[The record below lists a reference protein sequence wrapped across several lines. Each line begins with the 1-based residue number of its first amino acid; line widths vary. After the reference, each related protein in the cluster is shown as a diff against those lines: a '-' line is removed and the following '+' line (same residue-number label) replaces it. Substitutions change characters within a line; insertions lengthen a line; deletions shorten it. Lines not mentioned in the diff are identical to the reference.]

1 MNEQNNPILE
11 VKNLRVS
18 YHTYAGEVKAVR
30 GVQFSLEKGQALAI
44 VGESG
49 CGKSVTAKSI
59 MGLIKAPQGE
69 IKENSE
75 ILYHGENI
83 LKYNKKQWQHYKGG
97 ECAIIFQD
105 ALASL
110 NPTMRVGKQIMENLM
125 GHKNMTKQEAAKEA
139 VEMLRMVGIPE
150 PEKRVRQYPHEFS
163 GGMRQRVMIAIAFAC
178 DPKILICDEP
188 TTALDV
194 TIQGQILDII
204 KNLQKKNQT
213 SVIMITHDLGVVA
226 NIAQKIAV
234 MYSGIIV
241 ESGTCED
248 IFYRPRHP
256 YTWALIRSVPR
267 LDLKNKQE
275 LATIPGTPPDLL
287 NPPVGCPFC
296 TRCSY
301 CMPEKRISDVHF
313 FPMNQVLR
321 CVESAVSLGIT
332 HFRLTGGE
340 PLCYPKIEELLCKI
354 KQIKGVD
361 SVHLT
366 TNGVLLKEKAAQLK
380 QAGIDSINVSLDTPN
395 EKEYRVL
402 TGGGKLSNVL
412 DGIRKAAEL
421 EIPVKIN
428 AVLRE
433 QTDVCALAAFAEQNH
448 VTLRFIEMM
457 PIGFGKILPVDP
469 KSKVLETLQERYGRY
484 ERIMQR
490 KRKADSQEKY
500 GYGPAVYYRFSDLDI
515 SIGLIQAIHGKF
527 CDRCNRVRITS
538 EAKLK
543 PCLASA
549 KVIDLRPALEDTEN
563 PDKLA
568 ELMRQAIFQK
578 PKSHHF
584 EEQNFITEQKNMSQI
599 GG

>member
-1 MNEQNNPILE
+1 MLDQFGRKIEYMRISLTNNC
-11 VKNLRVS
+11 NL
-18 YHTYAGEVKAVR
+18 
-30 GVQFSLEKGQALAI
+30 
-44 VGESG
+44 
-49 CGKSVTAKSI
+49 
-59 MGLIKAPQGE
+59 
-69 IKENSE
+69 
-75 ILYHGENI
+75 
-83 LKYNKKQWQHYKGG
+83 
-97 ECAIIFQD
+97 
-105 ALASL
+105 
-110 NPTMRVGKQIMENLM
+110 
-125 GHKNMTKQEAAKEA
+125 
-139 VEMLRMVGIPE
+139 
-150 PEKRVRQYPHEFS
+150 
-163 GGMRQRVMIAIAFAC
+163 
-178 DPKILICDEP
+178 
-188 TTALDV
+188 
-194 TIQGQILDII
+194 
-204 KNLQKKNQT
+204 
-213 SVIMITHDLGVVA
+213 
-226 NIAQKIAV
+226 
-234 MYSGIIV
+234 
-241 ESGTCED
+241 
-248 IFYRPRHP
+248 
-256 YTWALIRSVPR
+256 
-267 LDLKNKQE
+267 
-275 LATIPGTPPDLL
+275 
-287 NPPVGCPFC
+287 
-296 TRCSY
+296 RCSY

-354 KQIKGVD
+354 KQIKEVD

-380 QAGIDSINVSLDTPN
+380 QAGIDSINVSLDTPD

-500 GYGPAVYYRFSDLDI
+500 GYGPAVYYRFSDLNI
-515 SIGLIQAIHGKF
+515 PIGLIQAIHGKF

-584 EEQNFITEQKNMSQI
+584 EEQNSKKSSETMNQI

>member
-380 QAGIDSINVSLDTPN
+380 QAGIDSINVSLDTPD

-584 EEQNFITEQKNMSQI
+584 EEQNSKKSSETMNQI

>member
-1 MNEQNNPILE
+1 
-11 VKNLRVS
+11 
-18 YHTYAGEVKAVR
+18 
-30 GVQFSLEKGQALAI
+30 
-44 VGESG
+44 
-49 CGKSVTAKSI
+49 
-59 MGLIKAPQGE
+59 
-69 IKENSE
+69 
-75 ILYHGENI
+75 
-83 LKYNKKQWQHYKGG
+83 
-97 ECAIIFQD
+97 
-105 ALASL
+105 
-110 NPTMRVGKQIMENLM
+110 
-125 GHKNMTKQEAAKEA
+125 
-139 VEMLRMVGIPE
+139 
-150 PEKRVRQYPHEFS
+150 
-163 GGMRQRVMIAIAFAC
+163 
-178 DPKILICDEP
+178 
-188 TTALDV
+188 
-194 TIQGQILDII
+194 
-204 KNLQKKNQT
+204 
-213 SVIMITHDLGVVA
+213 
-226 NIAQKIAV
+226 
-234 MYSGIIV
+234 
-241 ESGTCED
+241 
-248 IFYRPRHP
+248 
-256 YTWALIRSVPR
+256 
-267 LDLKNKQE
+267 
-275 LATIPGTPPDLL
+275 
-287 NPPVGCPFC
+287 
-296 TRCSY
+296 
-301 CMPEKRISDVHF
+301 MPEKQISDVHF

-340 PLCYPKIEELLCKI
+340 PLCYPKIEELICKI

-380 QAGIDSINVSLDTPN
+380 QAGIGSINVSLDTSD

-484 ERIMQR
+484 ESIMQR

-515 SIGLIQAIHGKF
+515 SIGLIQAVHGKF

-568 ELMRQAIFQK
+568 ELMRQAIFRK

-584 EEQNFITEQKNMSQI
+584 EEQNPEKSSETMNQI